1 MDPLR
6 EGSVVKILVIS
17 NLYPPHAIGGYEE
30 RCRQATEGLAARGH
44 EMRVLTSHH
53 GLPAPAKD
61 NQGIQRRLRVHG
73 FFGHPWLGMRDLY
86 KLEKYN
92 HAVVRAQ
99 IEEFN
104 PDLVH
109 VWNLGG
115 LSKSLILTLQD
126 SGLPT
131 VYDISDHWIARSM
144 RADVWLRWWNG
155 LTQSGLATF
164 TSKLLRL
171 LGAKSWLR
179 SKAPFAAWAEIQFP
193 RIYFCSDRL
202 KQITREAG
210 WPVEHG
216 AVIHCGVKTS
226 TFADRPASDRFTKML
241 YVGRLHDD
249 KDPLTA
255 IKALGRLAAAGNQDL
270 VLDLYGRGEDDYVE
284 RLKAT
289 AAELGIA
296 DRVQFKSTDAAGMCT
311 VYSEYDALLF
321 TSAWEEP
328 FALTP
333 LEAMSAQLPVISTLL
348 GGSRELVRDG
358 ENALEFAARN
368 DAELAAAIDR
378 LAADPEL
385 RRRIIATAGREVVE
399 RYDLEVIV
407 SQIEDY
413 LTATVTAHGQS

>member
-1 MDPLR
+1 M
-6 EGSVVKILVIS
+6 KILVVS

-30 RCRQATEGLAARGH
+30 RCRQITEGLAARGH

-53 GLPAPAKD
+53 GLPAPD
-61 NQGIQRRLRVHG
+61 VDDQGIHRQLRVHG

-86 KLEKYN
+86 GLEKHN
-92 HAVVRAQ
+92 HAALRAQ
-99 IEEFN
+99 IAEFK

-115 LSKSLILTLQD
+115 ISKSLILTLRD
-126 SGLPT
+126 IGLPT

-164 TSKLLRL
+164 TSKVLRL

-179 SKAPFAAWAEIQFP
+179 TKAPFAAWDEIQFP

-202 KQITREAG
+202 KQITRESG
-210 WPVEHG
+210 WPVDHG
-216 AVIHCGVKTS
+216 AVIHCGVKTA
-226 TFADRPASDRFTKML
+226 TFADRAPSDRFTKLL
-241 YVGRLHDD
+241 YVGRLHED

-255 IKALGRLAAAGNQDL
+255 IQALGRLAANGNQDL

-284 RLKAT
+284 MLKAT
-289 AAELGIA
+289 ATELGIA
-296 DRVQFKSTDAAGMCT
+296 DRVQFKSTDAAGMRT

-348 GGSRELVRDG
+348 GGSAELVRDG
-358 ENALEFAARN
+358 ENALQFEARD
-368 DAELAAAIDR
+368 DAGLAAAIER
-378 LAADPEL
+378 MAADPEL
-385 RRRIIATAGREVVE
+385 RRNLIDTAGQEVVE

-413 LTATVTAHGQS
+413 LSATISAHGQS